1 MIAKYFST
9 AGIAGSCVAD
19 SLQDTLTLAEGNKW
33 INLVADEVNDK
44 ITFYH
49 YAQAFTQSTQT
60 TNFNDASVGN
70 TFAIQVIEWDEAG
83 HLTSSIKNTFTLPN
97 TFSSV
102 KIGSSSSTEVT
113 EIAAANGTVNASAI
127 KDEITFN
134 VGNRWLKAKVDGKTI
149 TFAHAAPDTRSSST
163 SSSMANTQTPS
174 FGNTFNIPVI
184 KYDQMGHI
192 FSVGTTTVKIPNI
205 TFTGGI
211 GNVVTEL
218 TYNNGAFTLSKANI
232 GTLAITG
239 YTAVTNGHIS
249 ATDSLNSALNKLDS
263 AITSEI
269 SNRQNAINSLG
280 MNEISAD
287 TGEIISSIKQTN
299 GLVSATSRKL
309 TKDDITPLLTDYS
322 TSDQIANVYVTKDS
336 LGTMSSKNA
345 DSYYTKTEIDNKG
358 YFTSA
363 DTYTKAE
370 IDDKGYL
377 TKDSTLEYSQNDI
390 TSTTITIQA
399 LAKKVAEL
407 EAKIAQLTPTI

>member
-1 MIAKYFST
+1 
-9 AGIAGSCVAD
+9 
-19 SLQDTLTLAEGNKW
+19 
-33 INLVADEVNDK
+33 
-44 ITFYH
+44 
-49 YAQAFTQSTQT
+49 
-60 TNFNDASVGN
+60 
-70 TFAIQVIEWDEAG
+70 
-83 HLTSSIKNTFTLPN
+83 
-97 TFSSV
+97 
-102 KIGSSSSTEVT
+102 
-113 EIAAANGTVNASAI
+113 
-127 KDEITFN
+127 
-134 VGNRWLKAKVDGKTI
+134 
-149 TFAHAAPDTRSSST
+149 
-163 SSSMANTQTPS
+163 
-174 FGNTFNIPVI
+174 
-184 KYDQMGHI
+184 MGHI